1 LSICYFVGDDPHWK
15 WTGKM
20 LILPETNLAIFVP
33 STVIDLLIA
42 AVSLRAVEV
51 DKQQRLSYGFGLELT
66 LGMAQLYVRFGFN

>member
-1 LSICYFVGDDPHWK
+1 
-15 WTGKM
+15 M